1 MDLQNSAAALVQRLG
16 EKVEDGHGFGFMS
29 PAIYD
34 TAWVSMI
41 KKTIHNHKIWLFPEC
56 FEYVLSHQLSD
67 GGWAMY
73 ASEID
78 AILNTGASLLSLKQH
93 LNNPY
98 QITSYTQEDLSNRIE
113 SARNAL
119 QKLLDDW
126 DVKSTLHVGFEILVP
141 ALLRYL
147 NEEGIT
153 FEFSGKELLLEFEKQ
168 KLSKFKAQYLYLPIK
183 VSALHSLE
191 AFIGAIE
198 FDKVSHH
205 KVNGSFMASP
215 SSTAAY
221 MIHASKWDDE
231 CEEYLRHVIS
241 HASGTGSGGV
251 PSAFPSTIFESVW
264 PLSTL
269 LKVGYDLSSFPSI
282 DKIRSYLHD
291 AYVAENGILGF
302 TPFVGA
308 DADDTA
314 TTILVLGLL
323 NQPVSVDGMLKEFE
337 EENHFKTYSQE
348 RNPSFSA
355 NCNVLLALLYT
366 PDPSLYCCQIEKA
379 IRFLH
384 KQFTDSELDVRDKWN
399 LSPYYSWMLMTQ
411 AITRLTTL
419 QETSKLSILRDDSI
433 SADLISLLLRIA
445 STVVRD
451 QKPGG
456 SWGTRASKE
465 ETAYAVLILT
475 YVIYLDGVTGSL
487 RNDIKIAIDNGCS
500 FLSERMTESASEWLW
515 VEKVSYRSEV
525 LSEAYILAAL
535 KGAADLQEE
544 KANGIPVVHEIS
556 TEINN
561 EINGVNG
568 VNSRLEFDGTNGT
581 NGKNGINGIHEG
593 EVTNGVIE
601 INGDFDAA
609 QITNGNM
616 EEHSVTM
623 ETNGHDMAHM
633 QFEISPANGHSN
645 EDCVSI
651 HTDDSDSYYQ
661 RSQWTIDQEHILL
674 GPFDYLESLPG
685 KNMRSQLIQSFNTWL
700 QVPAESLAIIDKVI
714 SMLHTASLLI
724 DDIQDQSLLRRG
736 QPVAHSIFG
745 TAQAMNSGNYVYF
758 LALREIQK
766 LQSPKAITIYVDSL
780 IDLHRGQ
787 GMELFW
793 RDSLMCPTEE
803 EYLDMVANKTGGL
816 FCLAIQLMQAEAT
829 VKVDFV
835 PLVRLLGIIFQICD
849 DYLNLKSTAYTD
861 NKGLCEDLTEGK
873 FSFPIIHSIRANP
886 GNRQLI
892 NILKQKPRE
901 DDIKR
906 YALACM
912 ESTKSFDYTRDVVKK
927 LKTEA
932 LSTIQGLEKQGL
944 AENIGIRKIL
954 ARMSLEL

>member
-1 MDLQNSAAALVQRLG
+1 MDLQQSAADLVRQLG
-16 EKVEDGHGFGFMS
+16 ERVEDPRGFGFMS

-34 TAWVSMI
+34 TAWVSMVS
-41 KKTIHNHKIWLFPEC
+41 KTIDDKKAWLFPEC
-56 FEYVLSHQLSD
+56 FEYILSHQLED

-78 AILNTGASLLSLKQH
+78 AILNTSASLLSLKRH
-93 LNNPY
+93 LSNPY
-98 QITSYTQEDLSNRIE
+98 QITSTTQEELSVRIDR
-113 SARNAL
+113 AQNAL
-119 QKLLDDW
+119 QILFNEWNVD
-126 DVKSTLHVGFEILVP
+126 STLHVGFEILVP

-147 NEEGIT
+147 EEEGIT
-153 FEFSGKELLLEFEKQ
+153 FAFPGKERLLEIEKE

-183 VSALHSLE
+183 LTALHSLE

-221 MIHASKWDDE
+221 MMHATQWDTE
-231 CEEYLRHVIS
+231 CEDYLRHVIS
-241 HASGTGSGGV
+241 HASGKGSGGV

-269 LKVGYDLSSFPSI
+269 LKVGYNLNSAPYI
-282 DKIRSYLHD
+282 ENIKSYLHD
-291 AYVAENGILGF
+291 AYVAEKGILGF

-314 TTILVLGLL
+314 TTILVLNLL
-323 NQPVSVDGMLKEFE
+323 NQPVSVAAMLKEFE

-355 NCNVLLALLYT
+355 NCNVLLALLYSHE
-366 PDPSLYCCQIEKA
+366 PSLHSTQIGKA
-379 IRFLH
+379 INFLY
-384 KQFTDSELDVRDKWN
+384 KQFTESELDVRDKWN

-411 AITRLTTL
+411 AITQLTTL
-419 QETSKLSILRDDSI
+419 QKTSELSTLNDDSI
-433 SADLISLLLRIA
+433 SKDLISLLLRIA
-445 STVVRD
+445 STVIED

-456 SWGTRASKE
+456 SWGIRASKE

-475 YVIYLDGVTGSL
+475 YAFYFDEVTELLKS
-487 RNDIKIAIDNGCS
+487 NIKIAIEKGCA
-500 FLSERMTESASEWLW
+500 FLSERSTQSDSEWLW
-515 VEKVSYRSEV
+515 VEKVTYKSEV

-535 KGAADLQEE
+535 KRASDLFEKKTEAASVTNGVST
-544 KANGIPVVHEIS
+544 NGIEQA
-556 TEINN
+556 
-561 EINGVNG
+561 NGVNG
-568 VNSRLEFDGTNGT
+568 KVEVNGT
-581 NGKNGINGIHEG
+581 NSTHETNGINGMHEI
-593 EVTNGVIE
+593 EVTNGV
-601 INGDFDAA
+601 NG
-609 QITNGNM
+609 TNG
-616 EEHSVTM
+616 HTDLPH
-623 ETNGHDMAHM
+623 ETNGKGEDPLAIIETNGYHVNDTNH
-633 QFEISPANGHSN
+633 EVPLSNGISNGDSM
-645 EDCVSI
+645 SS
-651 HTDDSDSYYQ
+651 HTDYSDSYYQ
-661 RSQWTIDQEHILL
+661 RSDWTADEEQILL

-685 KNMRSQLIQSFNTWL
+685 KNMRSQLIHAFNTWL
-700 QVPAESLAIIDKVI
+700 KVPAENLDVIIKVV

-724 DDIQDQSLLRRG
+724 DDIQDQSILRRG

-758 LALREIQK
+758 LALREVQK
-766 LQSPKAITIYVDSL
+766 LQNPKAISIYVDSL

-803 EYLDMVANKTGGL
+803 QYLDMVANKTGGL
-816 FCLAIQLMQAEAT
+816 FSLAIQLMQAEST
-829 VKVDFV
+829 VQVDFV

-886 GNRQLI
+886 GNRHLI

-906 YALACM
+906 YALSYM
-912 ESTKSFDYTRDVVKK
+912 ESTNSFEYTRGVVRK

-932 LSTIQGLEKQGL
+932 IDTIQSLEKQGL
-944 AENIGIRKIL
+944 EENIGLRKML